1 MVWEAVMSDQISP
14 EAGAAHWAKT
24 RTLMWI
30 CLAIWAIFSFV
41 IHIFVGALNEISFLG
56 FPLGF
61 YMAAQ
66 GSLIVFVVL
75 TFWYVARQNAI
86 DEELGAA
93 ED

>member
-1 MVWEAVMSDQISP
+1 MSNQIIP
-14 EAGAAHWAKT
+14 EAAAGHWSKT

-30 CLAIWAIFSFV
+30 CLVVWAIFSFI
-41 IHIFVGALNEISFLG
+41 IHMFVVSLNDISILG

-61 YMAAQ
+61 FMAAQ

-75 TFWYVARQNAI
+75 IFWYAARQNAI
-86 DEELGAA
+86 DEEFGAA

>member
-1 MVWEAVMSDQISP
+1 MSDQITP
-14 EAGAAHWAKT
+14 EAAAGHWAKT

-30 CLAIWAIFSFV
+30 CLVVWALFSFV
-41 IHIFVGALNEISFLG
+41 IHMFVDSLNDISILG

-66 GSLIVFVVL
+66 GSLVVFVVL
-75 TFWYVARQNAI
+75 IFWYSARQNAI
-86 DEELGAA
+86 DEEFGAA

>member
-1 MVWEAVMSDQISP
+1 MSDQITP
-14 EAGAAHWAKT
+14 EAAAAHWAKT
-24 RTLMWI
+24 RTLMWT
-30 CLAIWAIFSFV
+30 CLIIWAIFSFF
-41 IHIFVGALNEISFLG
+41 IHFFVSALNEISFIG

-75 TFWYVARQNAI
+75 IFWYAARQNAI
-86 DEELGAA
+86 DEEFGAA

>member
-1 MVWEAVMSDQISP
+1 MPNQISP
-14 EAGAAHWAKT
+14 EAATGHWAKT

-30 CLAIWAIFSFV
+30 CLVLWAIFAFV
-41 IHIFVGALNEISFLG
+41 IHMFVNSLDSVTFIG

-61 YMAAQ
+61 YMASQ

-75 TFWYVARQNAI
+75 IFWYSSRQNAI
-86 DEELGAA
+86 DEEFGAA

>member
-1 MVWEAVMSDQISP
+1 MSDQITP

-24 RTLMWI
+24 RSLMWV
-30 CLAIWAIFSFV
+30 CLAIWAIFSFI
-41 IHIFVGALNEISFLG
+41 IHFFVGALNGISFLG

-66 GSLIVFVVL
+66 GSLVVFVAL
-75 TFWYVARQNAI
+75 IFWYAARQNSI
-86 DEELGAA
+86 DEEFGAA

>member
-1 MVWEAVMSDQISP
+1 MIEHMTP
-14 EAGAAHWAKT
+14 EAAAAHWVKT

-30 CLAIWAIFSFV
+30 CLIVWAVFSFA
-41 IHIFVGALNEISFLG
+41 IHLFVSALNGITFIG

-75 TFWYVARQNAI
+75 IFWYAARQNAI
-86 DEELGAA
+86 DEEFGAA

>member
-1 MVWEAVMSDQISP
+1 MSDQITP
-14 EAGAAHWAKT
+14 EAAAAHWART
-24 RTLMWI
+24 RSLMWV
-30 CLAIWAIFSFV
+30 CLIVWAIFSFG
-41 IHIFVGALNEISFLG
+41 IHFFVGMLNGITFLG

-75 TFWYVARQNAI
+75 IFWYAGRQNAI
-86 DEELGAA
+86 DEEFGAA

>member
-1 MVWEAVMSDQISP
+1 MSDQISP

-30 CLAIWAIFSFV
+30 SLAIWAFFSFI
-41 IHIFVGALNEISFLG
+41 IHMFVGALNGISFLG

-75 TFWYVARQNAI
+75 IFWYVARQNAI
-86 DEELGAA
+86 DEEFGAA

>member
-1 MVWEAVMSDQISP
+1 MTGQISP
-14 EAGAAHWAKT
+14 EAAGAHWAKT

-30 CLAIWAIFSFV
+30 CLVVWAIFAFV
-41 IHIFVGALNEISFLG
+41 IHMFVGSLNGISFIG

-61 YMAAQ
+61 YMASQ

-75 TFWYVARQNAI
+75 IFWYSSRQNAI
-86 DEELGAA
+86 DEEFGAA

>member
-1 MVWEAVMSDQISP
+1 MTGQITP
-14 EAGAAHWAKT
+14 EAAAAHWAKT

-30 CLAIWAIFSFV
+30 CLVLWAIVSFV
-41 IHIFVGALNEISFLG
+41 IHMFVGSLNGITFID

-61 YMAAQ
+61 YMASQ

-75 TFWYVARQNAI
+75 IFWYSSRQNAI
-86 DEELGAA
+86 DEEFGAA

>member
-1 MVWEAVMSDQISP
+1 MPKQITP
-14 EAGAAHWAKT
+14 EAAAAHWART
-24 RTLMWI
+24 RRLMWT
-30 CLAIWAIFSFV
+30 CLTIWAIFAFV
-41 IHIFVGALNEISFLG
+41 IHFFVGVLDTVTFLG

-75 TFWYVARQNAI
+75 IFWYAARQNAI
-86 DEELGAA
+86 DEEFGMA

>member
-1 MVWEAVMSDQISP
+1 MPVQMTP
-14 EAGAAHWAKT
+14 EAAAAHWAKT

-30 CLAIWAIFSFV
+30 CLVVWAIFSFV
-41 IHIFVGALNEISFLG
+41 IHMFVDTLNGITFIG

-75 TFWYVARQNAI
+75 IFWYSARQNAI
-86 DEELGAA
+86 DEEFGAA

>member
-1 MVWEAVMSDQISP
+1 MANQITP
-14 EAGAAHWAKT
+14 EAAAAHWAKT

-30 CLAIWAIFSFV
+30 CLVLWAIFSFG
-41 IHIFVGALNEISFLG
+41 IHMFVSSLNDVTLLG

-66 GSLIVFVVL
+66 GSLVVFVVL
-75 TFWYVARQNAI
+75 IFWFAARQNAI
-86 DEELGAA
+86 DEEFGAA

>member
-1 MVWEAVMSDQISP
+1 MSDQITP
-14 EAGAAHWAKT
+14 EAMAAHWAKT

-30 CLAIWAIFSFV
+30 CLVVWVITSFAI
-41 IHIFVGALNEISFLG
+41 HMFVGVLNGITFLG

-66 GSLIVFVVL
+66 GSMVVFVVL
-75 TFWYVARQNAI
+75 IFWYAARQNAI
-86 DEELGAA
+86 DEEFGAA

>member
-1 MVWEAVMSDQISP
+1 VPNQITP
-14 EAGAAHWAKT
+14 EAAAAHWAKT

-30 CLAIWAIFSFV
+30 CLVVWVVFSFA
-41 IHIFVGALNEISFLG
+41 IHLFVSALNGVTFLG

-66 GSLIVFVVL
+66 GSLVVFVVL
-75 TFWYVARQNAI
+75 IFWYAARQNAI
-86 DEELGAA
+86 DEEFGAA